1 MKLLKLKKILIYN
14 TGGGLGDSIQMV
26 NLILSLKKRFD
37 DYEIYLLQG
46 NQEYFFENKLKDLN
60 LNFIKKTKIEIL
72 HFGFRLKHFFEIDN
86 VIKRNNLYFD
96 IIIDLQSKLRNTLI
110 LKKIPHAFLFSSTL
124 NFFFN
129 FPKILIKNKSK
140 SINER
145 IIESLKIYTQ
155 DNFEIIKYDTKLI
168 NTSFNDEAKR
178 LLPDKN
184 YVGLSITQG
193 NPYRKKSLQL
203 NTILE
208 ITKYLISINKKP
220 VFLIEKKYS
229 DLKNTIEKKVN
240 KVLFPEFE
248 SKINNPCLT
257 IMLGKRLDYAI
268 TIDNGVMHL
277 LSLANVPMV
286 AIFGP
291 TSADKF
297 APKVDIIKIL
307 SSQKLFNSKN
317 INLITPKFIID
328 QIDSLEKKYF

>member
-1 MKLLKLKKILIYN
+1 LKKILLYN
-14 TGGGLGDSIQMV
+14 TGGGLGDSVQIV
-26 NLILSLKKRFD
+26 NLLLSLKKKFD
-37 DYEIYLLQG
+37 GYEIYLLQG
-46 NQEYFFENKLKDLN
+46 NQEYLFETKLKDLN

-72 HFGFRLKHFFEIDN
+72 HFGFKWKHFLEIGKI
-86 VIKRNNLYFD
+86 VKRNNLYFD

-129 FPKILIKNKSK
+129 RPEILIKNKKK

-145 IIESLKIYTQ
+145 IIECLKIYTQ
-155 DNFEIIKYDTKLI
+155 NNFETIKFNTKLI
-168 NTSFNDEAKR
+168 DPSFNTEATR

-193 NPYRKKSLQL
+193 NPYRKKSLQI

-208 ITKYLISINKKP
+208 IVKYLLSINKKP

-229 DLKNTIEKKVN
+229 DLKNQIETHVKN
-240 KVLFPEFE
+240 TLFPEFE
-248 SKINNPCLT
+248 TEVNNPCLT
-257 IMLGKRLDYAI
+257 IMLGRRLDYSI

-277 LSLANVPMV
+277 LSLANVPMI

-291 TSADKF
+291 TCADKF
-297 APKVDIIKIL
+297 SPKVDKIKII

-317 INLITPKFIID
+317 IDLITPRIIIE
-328 QIDSLEKKYF
+328 QIDLLEKEII

>member
-1 MKLLKLKKILIYN
+1 MKKILLYN
-14 TGGGLGDSIQMV
+14 TGGGLGDSVQIV
-26 NLILSLKKRFD
+26 NLLLSLKKKFD
-37 DYEIYLLQG
+37 GYEIYLLQG
-46 NQEYFFENKLKDLN
+46 NQEYLFETKLKDLN

-72 HFGFRLKHFFEIDN
+72 HFGFRWKHFLEIGKI
-86 VIKRNNLYFD
+86 VKRNNLYFD

-129 FPKILIKNKSK
+129 RPEILIKNKKK

-145 IIESLKIYTQ
+145 IIECLKIYTQ
-155 DNFEIIKYDTKLI
+155 NNFETIKFNTKLI
-168 NTSFNDEAKR
+168 DPSFNTEATR

-193 NPYRKKSLQL
+193 NPYRKKSLQI

-208 ITKYLISINKKP
+208 IVKYLLSINKKP

-229 DLKNTIEKKVN
+229 DLKNQIETHVKN
-240 KVLFPEFE
+240 TLFPEFE
-248 SKINNPCLT
+248 TEVNNPCLT
-257 IMLGKRLDYAI
+257 IMLGRRLDYSI

-277 LSLANVPMV
+277 LSLANVPMI

-291 TSADKF
+291 TCADKF
-297 APKVDIIKIL
+297 SPKVDKIKII

-317 INLITPKFIID
+317 IDLITPRIIIE
-328 QIDSLEKKYF
+328 QIDLLEKEII

>member
-1 MKLLKLKKILIYN
+1 MKKILLYN
-14 TGGGLGDSIQMV
+14 TGGGLGDSVQIV
-26 NLILSLKKRFD
+26 NLLLSLKKKFD
-37 DYEIYLLQG
+37 GYEIYLLQG
-46 NQEYFFENKLKDLN
+46 NQEYLFETKLKDLN

-72 HFGFRLKHFFEIDN
+72 HFGFRWKHFLEIGKI
-86 VIKRNNLYFD
+86 VKRNNLYFD

-129 FPKILIKNKSK
+129 RPEILIKNKKK

-145 IIESLKIYTQ
+145 IIECLKIYTQ
-155 DNFEIIKYDTKLI
+155 NNFETIKFNTKLI
-168 NTSFNDEAKR
+168 DPSFNTEATR

-193 NPYRKKSLQL
+193 NPYRKKSLQI

-208 ITKYLISINKKP
+208 IVKYLLSINKKP

-229 DLKNTIEKKVN
+229 DLKNQIETHVKN
-240 KVLFPEFE
+240 TLFPEFE
-248 SKINNPCLT
+248 TEVNNPCLT
-257 IMLGKRLDYAI
+257 IMLGRRLDYSI

-277 LSLANVPMV
+277 LSLANVPMI

-291 TSADKF
+291 TCADKF
-297 APKVDIIKIL
+297 SPKVDKIKII

-317 INLITPKFIID
+317 IDLITQRISIEPID
-328 QIDSLEKKYF
+328 LLEKEII

>member
-1 MKLLKLKKILIYN
+1 LKKILLYN
-14 TGGGLGDSIQMV
+14 TGGGLGDSVQIV
-26 NLILSLKKRFD
+26 NLLLSLKKKFD
-37 DYEIYLLQG
+37 GYEIYLLQG
-46 NQEYFFENKLKDLN
+46 NQEYLFETKLKDLN

-72 HFGFRLKHFFEIDN
+72 HFGFRWKHFLEIGKI
-86 VIKRNNLYFD
+86 VKRNNLYFD

-129 FPKILIKNKSK
+129 RTGILIKNKKK

-145 IIESLKIYTQ
+145 IIECLKIYTQ
-155 DNFEIIKYDTKLI
+155 NNFETIKFDTKLI
-168 NTSFNDEAKR
+168 DPSFNTEATR

-193 NPYRKKSLQL
+193 NPYRKKSLQI

-208 ITKYLISINKKP
+208 IAKYLLSINKKP

-229 DLKNTIEKKVN
+229 DLKNQIETHVKN
-240 KVLFPEFE
+240 TLFPEFE
-248 SKINNPCLT
+248 TEVNNPCLT
-257 IMLGKRLDYAI
+257 IMLGRRLDYSI

-277 LSLANVPMV
+277 LSLANVPMI

-291 TSADKF
+291 TCADKF
-297 APKVDIIKIL
+297 SPKVDKIKII

-317 INLITPKFIID
+317 IDLITPRIIIE
-328 QIDSLEKKYF
+328 QIDLLEKEII

>member
-1 MKLLKLKKILIYN
+1 LKKILIYN
-14 TGGGLGDSIQMV
+14 TGGGLGDSVQIV
-26 NLILSLKKRFD
+26 NFLLSLKKKFD
-37 DYEIYLLQG
+37 GYEIYLLQG
-46 NQEYFFENKLKDLN
+46 NQEYLFETKLKDLN

-72 HFGFRLKHFFEIDN
+72 HFGFRWKHFLEIGKI
-86 VIKRNNLYFD
+86 VKRNNLYFD

-129 FPKILIKNKSK
+129 RPEILIKNKKK

-145 IIESLKIYTQ
+145 IIECLKIYTQ
-155 DNFEIIKYDTKLI
+155 NNFETIKFNTKLI
-168 NTSFNDEAKR
+168 DPSFNTEATR

-193 NPYRKKSLQL
+193 NPYRKKSLQI

-208 ITKYLISINKKP
+208 IVKYLLSINKKP

-229 DLKNTIEKKVN
+229 DLKNQIETHVKN
-240 KVLFPEFE
+240 TLFPEFE
-248 SKINNPCLT
+248 TEVNNPCLT
-257 IMLGKRLDYAI
+257 IMLGRRLDYSI

-277 LSLANVPMV
+277 LSLANVPMI

-291 TSADKF
+291 TCADKF
-297 APKVDIIKIL
+297 SPKVDKIKII

-317 INLITPKFIID
+317 IDLITPRIIIE
-328 QIDSLEKKYF
+328 QIDLLEKEII